1 MRNIEKI
8 LVPIDFSQDSARALK
23 RGLTLASETGA
34 ELIALHVIEP
44 SRLRHY
50 FSAYLEAREASASPH
65 SGGPIISMEVF
76 MQDKIRALASFIG
89 KMAQENVEVKI
100 TKRVT
105 LGSTFKEIAE
115 LTREEN
121 IDLVVLKLR
130 KRFPFTDFATLR
142 ILRFMRAF
150 SCPVLLDT
158 PSADEKVSAK
168 TPLLLLR
175 PAPEENIG

>member
-1 MRNIEKI
+1 MRKIEKI
-8 LVPIDFSQDSARALK
+8 LVPIDFSQDSASALG

-44 SRLRHY
+44 SRLRDY
-50 FSAYLEAREASASPH
+50 FNSYLEAREASPLTNSND
-65 SGGPIISMEVF
+65 PIISMDVL
-76 MQDKIRALASFIG
+76 MQDKTRALANFIEKAAPDNIG
-89 KMAQENVEVKI
+89 VKI

-105 LGSTFKEIAE
+105 LGSTFKEIAAM
-115 LTREEN
+115 TQTEN

-158 PSADEKVSAK
+158 PIADERVAAK

>member
-1 MRNIEKI
+1 MRKIEKI
-8 LVPIDFSQDSARALK
+8 LVPIDFSQDSSSALG
-23 RGLTLASETGA
+23 RGLTLASETGP

-44 SRLRHY
+44 SRLRDY
-50 FSAYLEAREASASPH
+50 FSSYLEAREASPLTNNND
-65 SGGPIISMEVF
+65 PIISMDVL
-76 MQDKIRALASFIG
+76 MQDKTRALANFIEKTAPDNIG
-89 KMAQENVEVKI
+89 VKI

-105 LGSTFKEIAE
+105 LGSTFKEIAAM
-115 LTREEN
+115 TQTEN

-158 PSADEKVSAK
+158 
-168 TPLLLLR
+168 
-175 PAPEENIG
+175 